1 MGSLALVSCVSDGS
15 DSDPGADDDPGPLR
29 AAVSAPEDP
38 TTVILDAEPGEQA
51 VAISGAVYDHAPVVV
66 LAGDDDLAAQAGA
79 GSMAVELG
87 APLLLAP
94 SAEVTEHA
102 VNDRRG
108 TTEATE
114 ATSTHSTAVRGE
126 LQRLRP
132 AAVVT
137 VGDAA
142 SAWARERLGN
152 VSVVPASM
160 DGAEIALP
168 NGGRTGERRV
178 VEASDLLMAVASLDR
193 AELATDSADVDA
205 ALPDTVPA
213 DPLDSLLVLVPDDQ
227 AHVAAVAT
235 ARASGARVLVV
246 DDADPRADRDTIAA
260 LVEQPPEHVIAVGS
274 EFGPAPQLRQR
285 LDVAETGVELP
296 GGGQV
301 VFPGRRF
308 VALYGHPHTPAMGA
322 LGQQSLPETV
332 ARAQTQAAGYEQLVD
347 EPVIPALEIIA
358 TVASTAPGDDG
369 DYSAEATVEDLRPW
383 IAAAGDASV
392 YVVLDLQPG
401 RSDFLSQAQ
410 RYEELLAEPHVGL
423 ALDPEW
429 RLGPDQRHLEQ
440 IGTVTA
446 AEVNSVIA
454 WLAELTQERSLPQKL
469 LVVHQFRTD
478 MITARDQ
485 IDTGTDEV
493 AVLIHADG
501 FGTPDQKLK
510 TWNVLHA
517 DAPADVWWGWKNF
530 ITEDSP
536 TFNPAETVSLE
547 PSPLFVSYQ

>member
-1 MGSLALVSCVSDGS
+1 MLIGPLALVSCVSETRDA
-15 DSDPGADDDPGPLR
+15 DPDADDDPGSLR
-29 AAVSAPEDP
+29 VAVSAPEDP
-38 TTVILDAEPGEQA
+38 TTVIRDAGPIEQA
-51 VAISGAVYDHAPVVV
+51 VAISAAVYDHAPVVV
-66 LAGDDDLAAQAGA
+66 LAGDDDLAAQADA

-94 SAEVTEHA
+94 AAQVSEPA
-102 VNDRRG
+102 VNDREDA
-108 TTEATE
+108 TQPPEAT
-114 ATSTHSTAVRGE
+114 AAQSTALRGE
-126 LQRLRP
+126 LSRLGP

-142 SAWARERLGN
+142 TAWAHDRLGN
-152 VSVVPASM
+152 VSVVPAP
-160 DGAEIALP
+160 DGDEIAP
-168 NGGRTGERRV
+168 PDGERTNGARTV
-178 VEASDLLMAVASLDR
+178 
-193 AELATDSADVDA
+193 
-205 ALPDTVPA
+205 LPDTVPA
-213 DPLDSLLVLVPDDQ
+213 DPLDSLLVLVPDHH

-246 DDADPRADRDTIAA
+246 DDPDPRADRDTITA
-260 LVEQPPEHVIAVGS
+260 LVEQPSEHVLAVGS
-274 EFGPAPQLRQR
+274 VFGPAHRLRQR

-301 VFPGRRF
+301 VFPERRF

-322 LGQQSLPETV
+322 LGQQSLPETI
-332 ARAQTQAAGYEQLVD
+332 ARAQMQAAAYQPLVD

-369 DYSAEATVEDLRPW
+369 DYSAEAAVEDLRPW
-383 IAAAGDASV
+383 IAAAGDAGV

-401 RSDFLSQAQ
+401 RSDFLSQAE

-429 RLGPDQRHLEQ
+429 RLGPDQHHLEQ

-446 AEVNSVIA
+446 AEVNSVIG
-454 WLAELTQERSLPQKL
+454 WLAELTQQRNLPQKL

-478 MITARDQ
+478 MITAREQ
-485 IDTGTDEV
+485 VHTGSDEV

-501 FGTPDQKLK
+501 FGTPDQKLR
-510 TWNVLHA
+510 TWSVLHV
-517 DAPADVWWGWKNF
+517 DPPADVWWGWKNF

-536 TFNPAETVSLE
+536 TFSPAETVSLE
-547 PSPLFVSYQ
+547 PSPVFVSYQ